1 MQTQDDKLV
10 AWKLLVEAHAF
21 VMDGIE
27 RALEQGGGV
36 QLTWYEVLSRLRRA
50 PAQALRMQD
59 LAEQL
64 LLSRSGATRLIDR
77 IEAAGL
83 IERRACTEDR
93 RGTLAVLTSRGD
105 AAFRRAQ
112 PLVLAAVQERFGGR
126 VDERDARELQS
137 ILQRLIEGRQPSVEN
152 AAATPRVESARAE
165 PSVTS
170 GSRP

>member
-1 MQTQDDKLV
+1 MQSADEKLA

-50 PAQALRMQD
+50 PGRALRMQD

-77 IEAAGL
+77 IEDAGL
-83 IERRACTEDR
+83 IERRACASDR
-93 RGTLAVLTSRGD
+93 RGTLAALTPRGD
-105 AAFRRAQ
+105 AAFKRSQ
-112 PLVLAAVQERFGGR
+112 PLVLAAVEARFAAH
-126 VDERDARELQS
+126 VSERDAHELQS
-137 ILQRLIEGRQPSVEN
+137 ILRRLTRVSDEPQPALDDASPSGRDELT
-152 AAATPRVESARAE
+152 AASAPGR
-165 PSVTS
+165 
-170 GSRP
+170 

>member
-1 MQTQDDKLV
+1 MQSADEKLA

-50 PAQALRMQD
+50 PGRALRMQD

-77 IEAAGL
+77 IEDAGL
-83 IERRACTEDR
+83 IACRKAFADR
-93 RGTLAVLTSRGD
+93 VPRTQFSLTPKGKRSF
-105 AAFRRAQ
+105 ALHLKHMEA
-112 PLVLAAVQERFGGR
+112 
-126 VDERDARELQS
+126 
-137 ILQRLIEGRQPSVEN
+137 LI
-152 AAATPRVESARAE
+152 AATRSE
-165 PSVTS
+165 
-170 GSRP
+170 

>member
-1 MQTQDDKLV
+1 MQSPDEKLV

-50 PAQALRMQD
+50 PGQALRMQD
-59 LAEQL
+59 LAEEL

-83 IERRACTEDR
+83 IERRTCESDR
-93 RGTLAVLTSRGD
+93 RGTLAMLTPRGE
-105 AAFRRAQ
+105 AAFNRAQ
-112 PLVLAAVQERFGGR
+112 PLVLAAVEERFSAHIDR
-126 VDERDARELQS
+126 RDAHELQS
-137 ILQRLIEGRQPSVEN
+137 ILRRLIDARDEPPRPVDEASTPDHEELT
-152 AAATPRVESARAE
+152 AATAPGR
-165 PSVTS
+165 
-170 GSRP
+170 

>member
-1 MQTQDDKLV
+1 MQPMDEKLV

-50 PAQALRMQD
+50 PDRALRMQD

-83 IERRACTEDR
+83 IERRACASDR
-93 RGTLAVLTSRGD
+93 RGTLAALTPRGE
-105 AAFRRAQ
+105 AAFKRAQ
-112 PLVLAAVQERFGGR
+112 PLVLAAVEERFAAHI
-126 VDERDARELQS
+126 DERDAHELQS
-137 ILQRLIEGRQPSVEN
+137 ILRRLTDARDEPEQPADDASTPHREELTT
-152 AAATPRVESARAE
+152 AT
-165 PSVTS
+165 TS
-170 GSRP
+170 GR